1 MLLHRKFWILVVV
14 AVSLIGWIFYGFA
27 DPCANNPCQNQGD
40 IEGRRCG
47 LPDCVY
53 VMDQETERL
62 AGRYCFAHH
71 SACRT
76 HTAGNCNHQV
86 DVFCKIKI
94 YRCLHANG
102 TQCRPGTETRELG
115 VSRTQPSWLDCQG
128 HRCRGPGSVITPQPI
143 SIPE

>member
-76 HTAGNCNHQV
+76 HSGQ
-86 DVFCKIKI
+86 
-94 YRCLHANG
+94 L
-102 TQCRPGTETRELG
+102 
-115 VSRTQPSWLDCQG
+115 QPSG
-128 HRCRGPGSVITPQPI
+128 RCVLQNQN
-143 SIPE
+143 IPVPPC